1 MRSDDDVR
9 SLFGTIGGA
18 ALGVGLGLGILI
30 AGYVVSRVALPDNV
44 IDASTIAAPIVAA
57 SGTIATPQ
65 PSAVAVVRPSTSA
78 SPTTRATAT
87 ADPLV
92 VTAFQGQSLRLAALT
107 VPAGYTLTSP
117 IAGTVSVVLYQFV
130 NGEVRTGA
138 EASGAPSYPY
148 IFIRS
153 ADREVKLRPGAL
165 DRDVQ
170 LLVKDGDTIAAGA
183 PVLKTLTTGAS
194 SWKTFYDAN
203 VTAQVVASATS
214 GGAEID
220 PVALFKK

>member
-1 MRSDDDVR
+1 MRSDGDVR

-30 AGYVVSRVALPDNV
+30 VGYIVSRVALPDNV
-44 IDASTIAAPIVAA
+44 IDASTLASPAVAA
-57 SGTIATPQ
+57 SGAISTPRQ
-65 PSAVAVVRPSTSA
+65 SQVPTAAPTSSA
-78 SPTTRATAT
+78 SPTARPTPT

-92 VTAFQGQSLRLAALT
+92 VTAFQGQGLRLAALS
-107 VPAGYTLTSP
+107 VPTGYTLTSP
-117 IAGTVSVVLYQFV
+117 VAGKIRVELYQFV
-130 NGEVRTGA
+130 DGRVVTGA
-138 EASGAPSYPY
+138 TDQPTYPY
-148 IFIRS
+148 VYVDA
-153 ADREVKLRPGAL
+153 ADRTLKLRPGVL

-183 PVLKTLTTGAS
+183 PLLKTLTTGAS

-203 VTAQVVASATS
+203 VTAQIVASASS
-214 GGAEID
+214 GGNEID